1 MKYTWALGLR
11 GAVQLV
17 RNTSS
22 EPPGRQGGERKRK
35 PSFPSASVVRR
46 KLLFVGWDKI
56 FLALDPKGLYLR
68 GHEQERVMFWDRS
81 ILKVSSCLF
90 AQYTQQQ
97 VSKYQMWPFI
107 YSKAS
112 IKTHKK
118 YSLFLPIKKKIQQ
131 FKEMFASKLKS
142 YTETSCKQIILAG
155 LYILINTCEYHW

>member
-1 MKYTWALGLR
+1 MFHVNNLLWIDHKWGD
-11 GAVQLV
+11 LV
-17 RNTSS
+17 KFSS
-22 EPPGRQGGERKRK
+22 P
-35 PSFPSASVVRR
+35 
-46 KLLFVGWDKI
+46 I
-56 FLALDPKGLYLR
+56 FLLDPTNCIFFTLFKSLTIAVYGLWLN
-68 GHEQERVMFWDRS
+68 RS